1 MIRLLQKR
9 FIAISIATFTLVV
22 TLVFTFINYLNY
34 YNITV
39 RNEEILNRIQN
50 NPAIIDQ
57 LIINNNRGVL
67 SSDQYFYNGF
77 IIFKLDSENQIING
91 HSINTKLEPEIAK
104 RLVKDL
110 IKNPN
115 KDKGYIDN
123 YKYGYVYRDSNRY
136 LVLIDTDKEFLLFY
150 QFAKNS
156 ILVGL
161 TIIIVASVFFIIL
174 AKKVVRPIE
183 INYIKQKQFITD
195 ASHELKTPLTIISSN
210 ADVLEMEVGNSKWLS
225 NIHSQIDRLTNLINS
240 LVAFS
245 RAEESESLNKA
256 TFSLSELLES
266 RVEDFSELA
275 NFKNKKIISNIQK
288 DIFYNGDSQTIMQV
302 IDILLDNAI
311 KYADENS
318 IIEANLTKNKKDLY
332 LTLKNNS
339 KDIVKG
345 NLNVIFDRFY
355 RLDESRNS
363 KIKGYGIGLALA
375 KLIVEKHKSSIKAF
389 SPEDGE
395 FVIEIKFSQ

>member
-39 RNEEILNRIQN
+39 RNEEILNKIQN

-77 IIFKLDSENQIING
+77 IIFKLDKENQIING

-210 ADVLEMEVGNSKWLS
+210 ADVLEMEIGNSKWLS

-245 RAEESESLNKA
+245 RAEESESLNKT
-256 TFSLSELLES
+256 TFSLSELFES

-288 DIFYNGDSQTIMQV
+288 DISYNGDSQTIMQV

-332 LTLKNNS
+332 LTVKNDA
-339 KDIVKG
+339 KDIAKG
-345 NLNVIFDRFY
+345 NLNIIFDRFY

-395 FVIEIKFSQ
+395 FVIEIKFS

>member
-1 MIRLLQKR
+1 MIKLLQKR
-9 FIAISIATFTLVV
+9 FIAISIATLTFVV
-22 TLVFTFINYLNY
+22 SVVFMFINYLNY

-39 RNEEILNRIQN
+39 RNEEILKKIQN
-50 NPAIIDQ
+50 EPLIIDQ
-57 LIINNNRGVL
+57 LIINNKAGVL

-77 IIFKLDSENQIING
+77 VIFKLDKENKIINSY
-91 HSINTKLEPEIAK
+91 SINTRLEPEIAN
-104 RLVKDL
+104 RLVMDL

-115 KDKGYIDN
+115 KDNGYIDN
-123 YKYGYVYRDSNRY
+123 YKYGYVNHHNSRY
-136 LVLIDTDKEFLLFY
+136 LLLIDVDKEFLLFY

-161 TIIIVASVFFIIL
+161 TIIVVASVFFIIL
-174 AKKVVRPIE
+174 AKKVVHPIE
-183 INYIKQKQFITD
+183 TNYMKQKQFITD

-210 ADVLEMEVGNSKWLS
+210 ADVLEMEIGNSKWLS

-245 RAEESESLNKA
+245 RAEEKDSLDKSL
-256 TFSLSELLES
+256 FSMSELFES

-318 IIEANLTKNKKDLY
+318 VIEANLNKNKKDVY
-332 LTLKNNS
+332 LTVTNKS

-345 NLNVIFDRFY
+345 DLNVVFDRFY

-395 FVIEIKFSQ
+395 FVIEIKFS